1 VPDAV
6 IWAAP
11 AVALAAW
18 LVAVIRIVRHFDQA
32 PAATKEHQ

>member
-1 VPDAV
+1 MDAV

-18 LVAVIRIVRHFDQA
+18 LVAVICIVRHFDKT
-32 PAATKEHQ
+32 PAAPEENQ